1 MNRVSIGVV
10 KMADE
15 DNIDQK
21 SEVGDS
27 GQAAKPVVKKTAK
40 KKVAKKVAKKTAK
53 KTAKKKTSAKKTAK
67 KKVVKKAST
76 APAETTPPAPKP
88 EPTPEPPKLG
98 PIPAPAPEPAV
109 PVEEADPVPK
119 SHGDVQVH
127 LHTMEVQ
134 EKEEASMESSTKS
147 APTATHSFWPK
158 VIVLVVL
165 IISGFLYIRSVA
177 KHGDEAS
184 GHAAQAP
191 VAERQAASHVAL
203 ESGGR
208 AATAAESQVQDPI
221 ETVQTF
227 EAVPAT
233 EVVQVADEQPVAE
246 PQIQTAPAEPQSTLP
261 APALSVVP
269 ESVPAVAQDV
279 ATEATAESARAAVPA
294 AAAPVE
300 VAEAA
305 PTDEPAQAA
314 VVAPALAEPAAP
326 APASPEPQGLPA
338 KSHKQLMEEYQAMRK
353 AAEEEW
359 RRMWGGRQRQQPG
372 NQYYG
377 NPYYRN

>member
-1 MNRVSIGVV
+1 
-10 KMADE
+10 MADE
-15 DNIDQK
+15 DNIDLK

-53 KTAKKKTSAKKTAK
+53 KTAKKKTIAKKTAK

-127 LHTMEVQ
+127 LRTMEVQ

-165 IISGFLYIRSVA
+165 ILSGFLYIRSVA
-177 KHGDEAS
+177 KHGDEAG
-184 GHAAQAP
+184 GHVAQAP
-191 VAERQAASHVAL
+191 VAERQAASHVGL

-208 AATAAESQVQDPI
+208 ASTTAESQVQDPM

-227 EAVPAT
+227 EAATAT
-233 EVVQVADEQPVAE
+233 EVVQEADEQPVAE
-246 PQIQTAPAEPQSTLP
+246 LQIPTAPAEPQSKQP
-261 APALSVVP
+261 APALSVEP
-269 ESVPAVAQDV
+269 EPVPAAAQDV
-279 ATEATAESARAAVPA
+279 ATEAAAESVRAAVPA

-300 VAEAA
+300 VAETA
-305 PTDEPAQAA
+305 PTDTPVQATL
-314 VVAPALAEPAAP
+314 VAPARDEPAATTP
-326 APASPEPQGLPA
+326 AAAPASPEPQSLPA
-338 KSHKQLMEEYQAMRK
+338 KRHQQLMEEYQAMRK

-372 NQYYG
+372 NQHYG